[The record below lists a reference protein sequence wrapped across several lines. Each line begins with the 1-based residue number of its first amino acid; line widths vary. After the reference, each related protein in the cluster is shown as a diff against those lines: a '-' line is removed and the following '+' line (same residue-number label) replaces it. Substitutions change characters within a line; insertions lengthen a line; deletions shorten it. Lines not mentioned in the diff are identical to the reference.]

1 MRWRCSHQE
10 MDQFRLILLL
20 SSMVAFLG
28 GLIFGYE
35 LGIISGAL
43 LQLQELF
50 SLTCLQQ
57 EVLVSALL
65 FGAFFASLVGGV
77 VIDHYGRKNSII
89 LSVGLVCVGSII
101 LLLSSSFSLLVSGR
115 VAIGFALSISSTAC
129 CIFVSEMVWPHQR
142 GMLVSLYEVGITV
155 GILSAYVLNYLWSD
169 VQNGW
174 KYMFG
179 LAIGPAVL
187 QGICILFL
195 PSSLQKEKSQA
206 DDSQKILLQFQN
218 GEPNSAE
225 SEDVSSMQAPQRQ
238 YKFLDLFRARDNMR
252 ARLLVALG
260 LVLAQ
265 QLTGQP
271 NVLYYASTIFKS
283 VGFHQN
289 NSAILASVGLGIVK
303 VITTLVAMVCADKVG
318 RRTLLIGGC
327 LVMSISVTVI
337 AFTSQT
343 ITMELH
349 NTCRTKP
356 QPNESLYLVN
366 SSAAL
371 SGPIIWKSN
380 PTFTNERLLNMGRN
394 SSLSVQDRQR
404 LTLDVKK
411 HSTLVSEHAMDLIST
426 PSTLD
431 IGLRSRQTQN
441 HDMKIPRKSF
451 ETSRHLV
458 LNWITLLSMMGFV
471 SAYSIGFGP
480 MTWLVLSEIFPTG
493 IRGRAF
499 AFSSSFNWAANLIIT
514 VTFLDVIDT
523 IGLSGTFLF
532 YGLVGFASVAFISIC
547 LPETKGQSLEE
558 IDRLFSARR
567 FSDLRCCNLSSGRRG
582 TSAGQYHRAGSL
594 VV

>member
-1 MRWRCSHQE
+1 MKWHCSHQE
-10 MDQFRLILLL
+10 MDQFRLVLLL
-20 SSMVAFLG
+20 SLTVAFLG

-50 SLTCLQQ
+50 SLSCLQQ

-65 FGAFFASLVGGV
+65 FGALFASLVGGV

-155 GILSAYVLNYLWSD
+155 GILSAYVLNYLWLD
-169 VQNGW
+169 VRNGW

-187 QGICILFL
+187 QGTCILFL
-195 PSSLQKEKSQA
+195 PSRLQNVKSQA

-218 GEPNSAE
+218 EEPNSAE
-225 SEDVSSMQAPQRQ
+225 SEDVSPMQVPRRQ

-303 VITTLVAMVCADKVG
+303 VITTLVAMVCADKAG

-343 ITMELH
+343 ITMELQK
-349 NTCRTKP
+349 TCRIKP
-356 QPNESLYLVN
+356 RPNESLYLVN
-366 SSAAL
+366 SSGTL

-380 PTFTNERLLNMGRN
+380 LTFTNERLLNMSHN
-394 SSLSVQDRQR
+394 LSLSIQDKQH
-404 LTLDVKK
+404 LTLDVQKN
-411 HSTLVSEHAMDLIST
+411 STLVSEHAMDILST

-431 IGLRSRQTQN
+431 IGLLSRKTRN
-441 HDMKIPRKSF
+441 HDMKTPRRSF
-451 ETSRHLV
+451 KTSKHLV
-458 LNWITLLSMMGFV
+458 LNWITLLSMMTFV

-480 MTWLVLSEIFPTG
+480 MTWLVLSEIFPAG

-499 AFSSSFNWAANLIIT
+499 AFSSTFNWAANLIIT

-567 FSDLRCCNLSSGRRG
+567 FSDPRCCNLSSGRSG
-582 TSAGQYHRAGSL
+582 PSAGQYHRVGSL
-594 VV
+594 VL